1 MIGIEGGG
9 GRVDGSEPLEGVLL
23 SSNLLQYCNKGTVS
37 VISSDPPCKYGNV
50 EFTMVPNKA
59 DKGFK
64 GTVVNR
70 VCPSINKG
78 SLEVRHAVPLDWF
91 I

>member
-1 MIGIEGGG
+1 
-9 GRVDGSEPLEGVLL
+9 
-23 SSNLLQYCNKGTVS
+23 
-37 VISSDPPCKYGNV
+37 
-50 EFTMVPNKA
+50 MVPNKA